1 MVALFGGRLPFD
13 EPWTPAF
20 RAERPATTTA
30 KSGRGG
36 GGLPWKEPGAQ
47 GKIGPFALPS
57 LVSSIFLFNF
67 AESIVSFFGIGES
80 ALRYGVVCERVAKGG
95 GGGGFTPNDERW
107 ALAVSKAF
115 FVAYVFPEM
124 MRGSSID
131 LLLLSRQQGGQVLL
145 QNGSKQQPPSPPLI
159 TSSNRGRVGF
169 FGKGE

>member
-67 AESIVSFFGIGES
+67 AESIVSFFGIGR
-80 ALRYGVVCERVAKGG
+80 APCATVLCAKGWPKEEEEEAS
-95 GGGGFTPNDERW
+95 PNDERW

-115 FVAYVFPEM
+115 FVAYVLPEM

-169 FGKGE
+169 FWERE